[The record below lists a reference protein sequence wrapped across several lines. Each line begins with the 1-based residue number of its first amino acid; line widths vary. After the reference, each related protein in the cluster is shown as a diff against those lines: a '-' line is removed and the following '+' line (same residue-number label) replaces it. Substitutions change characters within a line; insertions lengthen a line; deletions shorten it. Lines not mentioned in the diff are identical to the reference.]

1 MTSDEISLQVV
12 DVLNAHDVP
21 YMLVGSL
28 STNFHAVPR
37 STKDADVVVQANLAE
52 TARLVTGD
60 LSFLKLDPQYGFESV
75 TATRKL
81 VLRST
86 TGDGFIVELFGL
98 SDDPHDQARFARR
111 LKVDWERRPTWIV
124 TAEDAV
130 VTKLRWASFVGRE
143 KDAIDAR
150 SVIAVQGNLLDWPYV
165 ESWCDRH
172 GSRPLL
178 EKIRAEL
185 RRPE

>member
-1 MTSDEISLQVV
+1 MTADEISVQVV
-12 DVLNAHDVP
+12 DVLNAHGVP

-37 STKDADVVVQANLAE
+37 STKDADVVVQANLAA
-52 TARLVTGD
+52 TARLLAD
-60 LSFLKLDPQYGFESV
+60 ELDFLKLDPQFGFESV

-81 VLRST
+81 ILRST
-86 TGDGFIVELFGL
+86 AGDGFIVELFGL

-111 LKVDWERRPTWIV
+111 LQVNWEGRPTWIV
-124 TAEDAV
+124 TAEDAI
-130 VTKLRWASFVGRE
+130 VTKLRWSAFVGRE
-143 KDAIDAR
+143 KDALDAR
-150 SVIAVQGNLLDWPYV
+150 SVIAVQGDALDWPYI

-178 EKIRAEL
+178 EQIRAQL
-185 RRPE
+185 RRD